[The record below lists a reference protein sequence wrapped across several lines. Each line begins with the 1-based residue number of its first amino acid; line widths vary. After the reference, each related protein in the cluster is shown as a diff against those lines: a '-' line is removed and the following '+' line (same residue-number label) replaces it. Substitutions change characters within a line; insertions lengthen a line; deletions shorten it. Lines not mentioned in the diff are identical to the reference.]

1 VPNDKTLKRLEQRR
15 QLAQLSSKGKL
26 DALLSDEDAAALIH
40 SVPAEDL
47 YFAIVDVGLSDA
59 VEVVQLAS
67 PGQFRAFVDL
77 GGWKKDGLQIASVL
91 DWLRVARGEDG
102 DAFLAKLVGLDLE
115 VLELVLRTHVVIH
128 SLEEDPDVNPQ
139 RPTMETPEG
148 KYLLELT
155 AEGADFPIVR
165 EILTDLIAKN
175 PFEAVRLLEAI
186 RWEVPTELEEQ
197 AYQFRQARLGDLGF
211 PPFEEASALFGR
223 VPVPPSPQGA
233 PALTTPGRVDFLD
246 AALRGLTPEERD
258 NLQDEL
264 RYLVNSALV
273 AEGAEPGDVHAI
285 RDVSERARDYLA
297 LGLEQLASSPDRAAD
312 VVRETPSRRIF
323 QVGFSLTL
331 TLKHRADRLAR
342 LPFAR
347 VGEAWLI
354 APQELPGFEA
364 LRRKRPLRALKVE
377 GAEPVP
383 FRSRKELLEADQLLD
398 RVEAQIA
405 IAAGLLGPGVKA
417 GQERLAGWPGEVD
430 FERLLLAALAHALAH
445 GAPDVAPL
453 TAEEARAFLDQVVGG
468 GEGKATV
475 DPAALAKAQG
485 AIAAQ
490 VPAPLLSAANA
501 QVQRTLE
508 RLVAELGPSHRAG
521 GVPAPVLETL
531 LPITPAG
538 P

>member
-1 VPNDKTLKRLEQRR
+1 MANDKTLQRLEQRR

-26 DALLSDEDAAALIH
+26 DALLSADDAAALIH

-59 VEVVQLAS
+59 LEVIQLAS
-67 PGQFRAFVDL
+67 PGQFRTFVDL
-77 GGWKKDGLQIASVL
+77 GGWKRDALQVPTVL
-91 DWLRVARGEDG
+91 KWLRAARGEDA
-102 DAFLAKLVGLDLE
+102 DAFMAKLLGMDLE
-115 VLELVLRTHVVIH
+115 VLELVLRTHVIIH

-139 RPTMETPEG
+139 RPTVETPEG

-211 PPFEEASALFGR
+211 PPFDEAVALFSR
-223 VPVPPSPQGA
+223 VPVPPSPQGT
-233 PALTTPGRVDFLD
+233 PALTAPGRVDYLEQ
-246 AALRGLTPEERD
+246 ALRGLSPEERD

-273 AEGAEPGDVHAI
+273 ADGAEPGDVHAI

-297 LGLEQLASSPDRAAD
+297 LGLEQLAAAPERATD
-312 VVRETPSRRIF
+312 VVRETSSKRIF

-331 TLKHRADRLAR
+331 ALKHRADRLAQQ
-342 LPFAR
+342 PFAR
-347 VGEAWLI
+347 VEGAWMVGAL
-354 APQELPGFEA
+354 ELPGFEA

-383 FRSRKELLEADQLLD
+383 FRSRKELLEAEQLLD

-405 IAAGLLGPGVKA
+405 LSAALLGPGVNGAK
-417 GQERLAGWPGEVD
+417 ERLAGWPAPID
-430 FERLLLAALAHALAH
+430 FERLLGAALAHAVAEK
-445 GAPDVAPL
+445 APEVRPL
-453 TAEEARAFLDQVVGG
+453 SAEEARAFLDRLVAR
-468 GEGKATV
+468 EGDQARL
-475 DPAALAKAQG
+475 DPAALARAQ
-485 AIAAQ
+485 AALLER
-490 VPAPLLSAANA
+490 VPAPFAQAVKA
-501 QVQRTLE
+501 QVHRALE
-508 RLVAELGPSHRAG
+508 RLVAELGPSHLAG
-521 GVPAPVLETL
+521 GVPDTVLETL
-531 LPITPAG
+531 LPIAPRG
-538 P
+538 L